1 MKLFCQSLKL
11 ILLRFFRETFYRRR
25 NILSSDRLFN
35 LLNLEFNS
43 KVPATYLEEKMLHS
57 FMKLSHWSKL

>member
-11 ILLRFFRETFYRRR
+11 ILLRFFGETFYRRR
-25 NILSSDRLFN
+25 NILSSDRLIN

-43 KVPATYLEEKMLHS
+43 KVPSTYLVEKMLDS
-57 FMKLSHWSKL
+57 FMK